1 MSLTP
6 NQRLTAR
13 FLESCIVLFG
23 LAACNQNISSHG
35 KSYGEPT
42 EAYVRLP
49 SSLVTDKF
57 VDASGFI
64 QDHIHSE
71 HYAFGYLKK
80 AVLDKLPQTQ
90 QQLINELNIYEWA
103 HFPHDLNTLRRLP
116 DTDASGDYEEF
127 HDFASMTTELEQTE
141 ARFPE
146 ITHLEPAGLSVEG
159 RELWLMKI
167 SANAQRNDQ
176 RPKILLIANM
186 HGDETVGRELML
198 YLIRMLTQG
207 YQHDE
212 RISRLVNAAQIF
224 IMPSMNPDGF
234 ELGQRNNARDVDL
247 NRNFPDF
254 VSDPHDTP
262 TKRAAE
268 TQAIMQLHASHH
280 FIMALNFHGGEVCF
294 NVPWDT
300 KSNARNSE
308 RFGDDTLLRHIGRQY
323 ADLNAT
329 MRVNHSGSF
338 DHGLTY
344 GYEWYRVK
352 GGMQDW
358 SIFYRESTHATVELS
373 HVKWPSAAHLPR
385 LWDENREGIIR
396 YLEQALLGIHLKLV
410 DRSGATVTQISVR
423 THSNDRTSGSDR
435 TVHYTSGYVNRPSL
449 SKMLT
454 LEISSPGYRSETLN
468 ISPWEFTGSNY
479 RELVLSK
486 D

>member
-1 MSLTP
+1 MTP
-6 NQRLTAR
+6 NQRLTQR
-13 FLESCIVLFG
+13 FLESLIVLFG
-23 LAACNQNISSHG
+23 LAACNQNISSHA
-35 KSYGEPT
+35 KSYGEPS

-71 HYAFGYLKK
+71 HYAFGYLPR
-80 AVLDKLPQTQ
+80 AALDKLPQTQ
-90 QQLINELNIYEWA
+90 QQLITELNAYEWT

-116 DTDASGDYEEF
+116 DTDTTDDYEEF
-127 HDFASMTTELEQTE
+127 HDFAAMTTELEQT
-141 ARFPE
+141 ATRFPE
-146 ITHLEPAGLSVEG
+146 ITHLEPAGPSVQG

-167 SANAQRNDQ
+167 SAHAQRNDE

-198 YLIRMLTQG
+198 YLIRMLTMEYKQ
-207 YQHDE
+207 DD
-212 RISRLVNAAQIF
+212 RITRLVNASQIF

-234 ELGQRNNARDVDL
+234 ELGQRNNARGVDL

-254 VSDPHDTP
+254 VSDPRDNP
-262 TKRAAE
+262 AKRAPE
-268 TQAIMQLHASHH
+268 TQAIMALHSMHH

-294 NVPWDT
+294 NTPWDT
-300 KSNARNSE
+300 KSNARKSE
-308 RFGDDTLLRHIGRQY
+308 RFGDDDLLRNIGRQY

-329 MRVNHSGSF
+329 MRGNHGGSF

-344 GYEWYRVK
+344 GFEWYRVK

-373 HVKWPSAAHLPR
+373 HVKWPNAANLPHL
-385 LWDENREGIIR
+385 WNENREGILR
-396 YLEQALLGIHLKLV
+396 YIEQALLGIHLNVV
-410 DRSGATVTQISVR
+410 DSSGKTLKQVTVR
-423 THSNDRTSGSDR
+423 TISNGRTSGIDR
-435 TVHYTSGYVNRPSL
+435 IIHYASGFVHRPSVSQL
-449 SKMLT
+449 QT

-468 ISPWEFTGSNY
+468 FSPWVFSGSNY
-479 RELVLSK
+479 RELTLNQN
-486 D
+486 

>member
-1 MSLTP
+1 LTLTP
-6 NQRLTAR
+6 NQRLTPR
-13 FLESCIVLFG
+13 FLESLIVLFG

-35 KSYGEPT
+35 KSYGGPT

-71 HYAFGYLKK
+71 HYAFGYLQK

-90 QQLINELNIYEWA
+90 QQLITELNNYEWT

-116 DTDASGDYEEF
+116 DTETTGDYEEF
-127 HDFASMTTELEQTE
+127 HDFAAMTADLEQT
-141 ARFPE
+141 ATRFPE
-146 ITHLEPAGLSVEG
+146 ITYLEPGGLSVQG

-167 SANAQRNDQ
+167 SAHAQRNDQ

-212 RISRLVNAAQIF
+212 RITRLVNAAQIF

-234 ELGQRNNARDVDL
+234 ELGQRYNARDVDL

-262 TKRAAE
+262 ANRAPE
-268 TQAIMQLHASHH
+268 TQAIMALHASHH

-300 KSNARNSE
+300 KSNARKSE
-308 RFGDDTLLRHIGRQY
+308 RFGDDGLLRNIGRQY

-396 YLEQALLGIHLKLV
+396 YMEQALVGMHLHVV
-410 DRSGATVTQISVR
+410 DRSGATLHQVNVR
-423 THSNDRTSGSDR
+423 SSGHDRSSGNER
-435 TVHYTSGYVNRPSL
+435 TIHYASGVVHRPSL
-449 SKMLT
+449 TQMQT
-454 LEISSPGYRSETLN
+454 LEISAPGYKSETLN
-468 ISPWEFTGSNY
+468 ISPWQFTGSNY

>member
-1 MSLTP
+1 LTLTP
-6 NQRLTAR
+6 NQRLTPR
-13 FLESCIVLFG
+13 FLESLIVLFG

-35 KSYGEPT
+35 KSYGGPT

-71 HYAFGYLKK
+71 HYAFGYLQK

-90 QQLINELNIYEWA
+90 QQLITELNNYEWT

-116 DTDASGDYEEF
+116 DTETTGDYEEF
-127 HDFASMTTELEQTE
+127 HDFAAMTADLEQT
-141 ARFPE
+141 ATRFPE
-146 ITHLEPAGLSVEG
+146 ITHLEPGGLSVQG

-167 SANAQRNDQ
+167 SAHAQRNDQ

-212 RISRLVNAAQIF
+212 RITRLVNAAQIF

-234 ELGQRNNARDVDL
+234 ELGQRHNARDVDL

-262 TKRAAE
+262 ANRAPE
-268 TQAIMQLHASHH
+268 TQAIMALHASHH

-300 KSNARNSE
+300 KSNARKSE
-308 RFGDDTLLRHIGRQY
+308 RFGDDGLLRNIGRQY

-396 YLEQALLGIHLKLV
+396 YMEQALVGMHLHVV
-410 DRSGATVTQISVR
+410 DRSGATLHQVNVR
-423 THSNDRTSGSDR
+423 SSGHDRSSGNER
-435 TVHYTSGYVNRPSL
+435 TIHYASGIVHRPSHIQ
-449 SKMLT
+449 MQT
-454 LEISSPGYRSETLN
+454 LEISAPGYKSETLN
-468 ISPWEFTGSNY
+468 ISPWQFTGSNY